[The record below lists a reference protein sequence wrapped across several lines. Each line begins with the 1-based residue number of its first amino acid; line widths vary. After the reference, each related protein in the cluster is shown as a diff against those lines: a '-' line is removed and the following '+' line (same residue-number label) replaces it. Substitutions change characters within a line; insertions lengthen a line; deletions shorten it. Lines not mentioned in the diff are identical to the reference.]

1 MAHHEIRRI
10 RLFIVLIIFAAL
22 PAFAAD
28 WPSWRGPNQTGVS
41 SEKNLISNWSTEG
54 ENLIWKSD
62 FVGRSTPV
70 VMNGRVYVIGRTG
83 VDAKGGGPL
92 MQEHVAC
99 FDAGTGKLVW
109 EHKFHVYHSTVP
121 YNRVGWASLV
131 GDPETGNI
139 YAHGVG
145 GMLIGYNK
153 DGKILW
159 SHPLTED
166 FGHVS
171 GYGGRTDTPVVDGDL
186 VIQGFVSVEWGDY
199 APPRHRYYAFDKND
213 GKVVWVSTPGGAVYD
228 FNVYSTPVV
237 AVVNGQR
244 LLIGGNA
251 DGSIYAM
258 KVRTGEKVWGFQ
270 LSKRG
275 INSSVV
281 VDGTRV
287 FASHSEENLDEAT
300 MGRVVAIDG
309 TGKGD
314 ITKTGELWRYDR
326 LEVGY
331 TSPAVDNGKLYVIDN
346 SANIY
351 TMDATSGKLL
361 WKHNIGTVGKGS
373 PVIADGKIYVTEVN
387 GHFTIIQLGET
398 APKELDKDQVKI
410 GERHAEIYG
419 SPAIAYGRIYFTTE
433 GGVYCL
439 GDKSKKMT
447 VTPPQPVKLDEPAAD
462 PNAAPA
468 AVQIVPA
475 EVLISSTDSVQFK
488 IRTFDAKGAFLKETN
503 GTWTTAP
510 LKVQIDPSGKMTPDA
525 SAGNQAGTI
534 SAKVGELEAKAR
546 IRIIAPLPLKQD
558 FETFAVDSS
567 PVYWIGAG
575 GKKFLV
581 KDLSGNKVLAKPPA
595 AVGIQGGDIYIGPST
610 MKDYVIT
617 ADVMG
622 TKDKRRVPDIGLIN
636 CGYTLDLMGN
646 HQRLQIRSWASEL
659 RIVKNV
665 EFKWQ
670 PDTWYTMKMQIDY
683 SGNKAEIKGKV
694 WPKADPE
701 PEQWSIVVEDPI
713 PITKGSPGLYGNSTT
728 VLYFDNVQVT
738 PKSTK

>member
-1 MAHHEIRRI
+1 MAHHQIHRI
-10 RLFIVLIIFAAL
+10 RLFIVILILATLPSFAS
-22 PAFAAD
+22 D
-28 WPSWRGPNQTGVS
+28 WPSWRGPNQTGLT
-41 SEKNLISNWSTEG
+41 SEKNLISTWSPEG
-54 ENLIWKSD
+54 ENLIWKAN

-186 VIQGFVSVEWGDY
+186 VIQGFVSIEWGDY
-199 APPRHRYYAFDKND
+199 SAPRHRYYAFDKND

-237 AVVNGQR
+237 AVINGQR
-244 LLIGGNA
+244 LLIGGSA
-251 DGSIYAM
+251 DGNIYAM

-287 FASHSEENLDEAT
+287 YASHSEENLDEAT

-331 TSPAVDNGKLYVIDN
+331 TSPAIADGKIYVIDN

-351 TMDATSGKLL
+351 AMDATSGKLL

-373 PVIADGKIYVTEVN
+373 AVIADGKLYVTEVN
-387 GHFTIIQLGET
+387 GRFKIIQLTDAE
-398 APKELDKDQVKI
+398 PKELDSDQVKI

-419 SPAIAYGRIYFTTE
+419 SPAIAYGRIYFTSE

-447 VTPPQPVKLDEPAAD
+447 VTPPEPRKLDEPKAD

-468 AVQIVPA
+468 AIQIVPA
-475 EVLISSTDSVQFK
+475 EVLISTNDAVQFK
-488 IRTFDAKGAFLKETN
+488 IRTFDSNGAFLKETT

-510 LKVQIDPSGKMTPDA
+510 LKVQIDAAGKMTPDPA
-525 SAGNQAGTI
+525 AGSQAGTI

-546 IRIIAPLPLKQD
+546 IRIIAPLPITED
-558 FETFAVDSS
+558 FEKFAVDTV

-581 KDLSGNKVLAKPPA
+581 KDLNGNKVLAKPPA
-595 AVGIQGGDIYIGPST
+595 AVGVQGSDIYFGPSS
-610 MKDYVIT
+610 MKDYVVT
-617 ADVMG
+617 ADVMA
-622 TKDKRRVPDIGLIN
+622 TKEKRRVPDIGLIN
-636 CGYTLDLMGN
+636 SGYTLDLMGS
-646 HQRLQIRSWASEL
+646 HQRLQIRSWASEY

-665 EFKWQ
+665 EFPWQ
-670 PDTWYTMKMQIDY
+670 PDTWYSMKMQVDY
-683 SGNKAEIKGKV
+683 SGKTGEVKGKV
-694 WPKADPE
+694 WPKGEPE
-701 PEQWSIVVEDPI
+701 PEAWTITVEDPI
-713 PITKGSPGLYGNSTT
+713 PIRQGSPGIYGNSVTT
-728 VLYFDNVQVT
+728 LYFDNVQVT